1 VGGDLGGV
9 SATAVILFFTYGVSI
24 GTWRE
29 RGILQRETEVY
40 RRLLPRA
47 GGVAFVTYGAAD
59 AAFESL
65 LGGIRVL
72 PRPPRLGIAAMSVL
86 APWIYRREIRA
97 AAVLKTNQASG
108 AWTAVIAKR
117 LFGKPLIVRCGYP
130 WSFSDAR
137 ESRRGWRRLLVRR
150 LERLAVR
157 AADRVVVTSAGTGE
171 YLVREHEIPV
181 SRVRVVPNA
190 IDVKLFSPDPG
201 VPREPGLVVFVGRL
215 AAEKNLA
222 SLVEAIAGVPGAWL
236 RLVGDGPERAGLVE
250 RARRAGSRVELMG
263 PVPNETLPRLL
274 NQATAFALPSRYEGQ
289 PKALLEAMACALPVV
304 AADVPGVRECVR
316 HGETGWLCP
325 PDADGF
331 REAIAAVLADAALRE
346 RLGRAAR
353 ADVERRHSVEA
364 VAESELA
371 VIRELVGA

>member
-1 VGGDLGGV
+1 
-9 SATAVILFFTYGVSI
+9 
-24 GTWRE
+24 
-29 RGILQRETEVY
+29 
-40 RRLLPRA
+40 
-47 GGVAFVTYGAAD
+47 
-59 AAFESL
+59 
-65 LGGIRVL
+65 
-72 PRPPRLGIAAMSVL
+72 
-86 APWIYRREIRA
+86 
-97 AAVLKTNQASG
+97 
-108 AWTAVIAKR
+108 
-117 LFGKPLIVRCGYP
+117 
-130 WSFSDAR
+130 
-137 ESRRGWRRLLVRR
+137 
-150 LERLAVR
+150 
-157 AADRVVVTSAGTGE
+157 VVVTSAGAGE
-171 YLVREHEIPV
+171 YLVREHQIPA

-190 IDVKLFSPDPG
+190 IDARLFSPDPG

-222 SLVEAIAGVPGAWL
+222 SLEEAVAGVPGAWL

-250 RARRAGSRVELMG
+250 RARRAGSRVELTG

-304 AADVPGVRECVR
+304 GADVPGIRECVR

-325 PDADGF
+325 PDAGGF
-331 REAIAAVLADAALRE
+331 REAIATVLADAALRE

-371 VIRELVGA
+371 IIRELVGA